1 MKNPLNSKHLY
12 TLSLML
18 LFISTK
24 AFAIQSPQYT
34 AIYKDEKVEYRHYEP
49 CLLTETFVENSYNYR
64 SASNEGFMR
73 LFGYIT
79 GNNNNL
85 LNIEMAAPIQHSAT
99 NEKIA
104 VTAPVPRVEIPEG
117 WHVAFMLLGTGV
129 GQLLLED

>member
-1 MKNPLNSKHLY
+1 MKTPLNSKHLY

-18 LFISTK
+18 LLISAK

-34 AIYKDEKVEYRHYEP
+34 AIYKDKIVECRHYEP
-49 CLLTETFVENSYNYR
+49 YLLAETFVENSYNYR

-85 LNIEMAAPIQHSAT
+85 LNIEMAAPIQHSAI

-104 VTAPVPRVEIPEG
+104 VTAPVPRVEILRAG
-117 WHVAFMLLGTGV
+117 M
-129 GQLLLED
+129 